1 MADASLHS
9 LTEAA
14 AGAAPGDAAPE
25 ARFGDYVALMKP
37 RLMSLCVFTALAGL
51 VVAPTAMDPVL
62 ALAAV
67 LFIALGA
74 GASGALN
81 MWVDHDID
89 AVMKRTSGRPIPAG
103 RVAREDA
110 LALGL
115 GLSGL
120 SVVMLGLAANWLAA
134 ALLAF
139 TIFFYA
145 VIYSMWLKR
154 ATHWNT
160 VVGGV
165 AGALPPVI
173 GWAAATGGVGWE
185 AVAMFVL
192 LFAWQPTH
200 FWALALFVKLDYH
213 RAGVPMLTVTRG
225 RAETR
230 RQAML
235 WAALTVP
242 AALALALS
250 PAGGPLVLAVALPLN
265 AVWLWRAAR
274 VWRRDEAAT
283 EADGHA
289 AEKALFKWSI
299 LYLFASFAAPIAQ
312 AALPAGWG
320 W

>member
-1 MADASLHS
+1 MSDASLHS
-9 LTEAA
+9 AP
-14 AGAAPGDAAPE
+14 AGAAPE
-25 ARFGDYVALMKP
+25 AGLGDYAALMKP

-51 VVAPTAMDPVL
+51 VVAPAAMNPVL
-62 ALAAV
+62 ALASV
-67 LFIALGA
+67 LFVALGA

-89 AVMKRTSGRPIPAG
+89 AIMKRTRGRPIPSG

-120 SVVMLGLAANWLAA
+120 AVVMLGLVANWLAA
-134 ALLAF
+134 GLLAF

-145 VIYSMWLKR
+145 VIYSVWLKR
-154 ATHWNT
+154 SSDWNT
-160 VVGGV
+160 VAGGV

-173 GWAAATGGVGWE
+173 GWAAATGSVGWE
-185 AVAMFVL
+185 AVAMFAL

-200 FWALALFVKLDYH
+200 FWALALFVRLDYH
-213 RAGVPMLTVTRG
+213 RAGVPMMTVTRG
-225 RAETR
+225 RDATR
-230 RQAML
+230 AHAMA
-235 WAALTVP
+235 WAVLTVP
-242 AALALALS
+242 ASLALALS

-265 AVWLWRAAR
+265 AVWLWRAWR
-274 VWRRDEAAT
+274 VWRRGDAGA

-299 LYLFASFAAPIAQ
+299 VYLFASFAAPIAQ
-312 AALPAGWG
+312 AALPAAWG

>member
-9 LTEAA
+9 IPDEAASTEAA
-14 AGAAPGDAAPE
+14 
-25 ARFGDYVALMKP
+25 FGDYVALLKP
-37 RLMSLCVFTALAGL
+37 RLMSLCVFTAFVGL
-51 VVAPTAMDPVL
+51 IVAPAPFHPVL
-62 ALAAV
+62 AAASI

-89 AVMKRTSGRPIPAG
+89 AVMKRTARRPIPDG
-103 RVAREDA
+103 RVARDDA

-120 SVVMLGLAANWLAA
+120 SVVMLGLAANWVAA
-134 ALLAF
+134 GLLAF

-145 VIYSMWLKR
+145 VVYSMWLKR
-154 ATHWNT
+154 STDWNT
-160 VVGGV
+160 VVGGA

-173 GWAAATGGVGWE
+173 GWAAATGSVGWE
-185 AVAMFVL
+185 ALLMFGV

-213 RAGVPMLTVTRG
+213 RAGIPMLTVTRG

-235 WAALTVP
+235 WAAATVP
-242 AALALALS
+242 VSLALALS
-250 PAGGPLVLAVALPLN
+250 PVGGPLTLAVAAVLN
-265 AVWLWRAAR
+265 AVWIARAWR
-274 VWRRDEAAT
+274 VWRRDDAAS
-283 EADGHA
+283 EADGHR
-289 AEKALFKWSI
+289 AEKALFKWS
-299 LYLFASFAAPIAQ
+299 LVYMLLHFAVLPVE
-312 AALPAGWG
+312 AALRAVWGIGW
-320 W
+320 